1 MATEDETE
9 QGELEGQNVGL
20 AMLNDETLARI
31 VEAEIEQY
39 GELKRKHA
47 IIAFEELARRSGHNI
62 P

>member
-1 MATEDETE
+1 MATEDKTE
-9 QGELEGQNVGL
+9 PAELGGPNVGL

-39 GELKRKHA
+39 GELKHKHA
-47 IIAFEELARRSGHNI
+47 IIAFEELARRSGHNM